1 MDLKQKWQNLISSNN
16 IDDDQN
22 RREKILNLLLVY
34 SIIAFAIIN
43 LVRISDYFIYT
54 EETGLP
60 LWTTLLILS
69 FFIILFWLSKQNYG
83 KLASSLLIITYALPM
98 FYSFSVWGTDLPA
111 GLLLAV
117 LIITLSGVLLSA
129 RLALISTSL
138 ISIFLILLTDW
149 QAKGYL
155 SIQNYW
161 RYQKTEIADAVVYSV
176 LLMIIAIIAWL
187 FARGIKQ
194 ALARARQSEAELKEE
209 RDSLEIKVAERTAK
223 LRQIEAEKINQLYRL
238 AEFGRLSSGI
248 FHDLI
253 NPLTAVSL
261 NLEQVHGQADSTVL
275 NAKSYLNQA
284 LLATHRMENLISGI
298 KKQIQKESNLGV
310 FLINEEIE
318 QIIQILAYK
327 ARQANVLISFSATG
341 QIKLYGDVV
350 KFGQIITNLLAN
362 AIEASEIINK
372 EINNQQGV
380 HDLKDVKIKL
390 STQNNQAQI
399 IISDRGVGI
408 VPENLTKI
416 FEPFFST
423 KKENGRGLGLGL
435 ASTKNI
441 TEKDFHGTITV
452 VSRPDEGCSFTVL
465 LPINIVDHEK

>member
-16 IDDDQN
+16 SDDDQN

-34 SIIAFAIIN
+34 SIIAFTIIN

-69 FFIILFWLSKQNYG
+69 FFIILLWLSKQNYG

-138 ISIFLILLTDW
+138 ISIFLILMTNW

-161 RYQKTEIADAVVYSV
+161 RYQKTEIADAIVYSA

-194 ALARARQSEAELKEE
+194 ALARARQSEAELKKE

-253 NPLTAVSL
+253 NPLTAISL
-261 NLEQVHGQADSTVL
+261 NLEQVRGQAENTVL

-327 ARQANVLISFSATG
+327 ARQTKVLISFSATT
-341 QIKLYGDVV
+341 QIKLYGDAV

-362 AIEASEIINK
+362 AIEASEVINN
-372 EINNQQGV
+372 EINSQKNIN
-380 HDLKDVKIKL
+380 DLREVKIDL
-390 STQNNQAQI
+390 STQNSQAKI
-399 IISDRGVGI
+399 MISDRGVGI
-408 VPENLTKI
+408 APENITKI

-452 VSRPDEGCSFTVL
+452 ASQPGEGCSFIVL